1 GRATVFTKLVKDR
14 FEDLSAGQKKVAR
27 YALNTLDKVSYQTI
41 AQISQANAVSET
53 TVVRL
58 AYALGF
64 SGFSDMQKMIRDE
77 VLSSLDASAGPGQ
90 EVDSKPVNIFQL
102 QMKRE
107 IQALQSMIKQ
117 LDYSQIQRVVELLR
131 SSKSVFLVGFRT
143 SAAATIWFYTILS
156 IIRDTVYL
164 VNNPT
169 EVSKT
174 LLNVDANSLVVAV
187 GYSRYTKESVQFVKH
202 AHDQKATIVAVTD
215 NSLSPLARLADVP
228 FIVPPTVG
236 ETGFNSIAAAIS
248 LLNLFVT
255 GMNREPS
262 VRERIE
268 RLEKLYTEHSEFY
281 E

>member
-1 GRATVFTKLVKDR
+1 MFTKLVKER
-14 FEDLSAGQKKVAR
+14 FEALSAGQKKVAR
-27 YALNTLDKVSYQTI
+27 YALNSLDKISYQTI
-41 AQISQANAVSET
+41 AQIGQANAVSET

-77 VLSSLDASAGPGQ
+77 VLSSLDTNATPEQ
-90 EVDSKPVNIFQL
+90 EADSRTVNIYQL

-107 IQALQSMIKQ
+107 IHSLQSMIKQ

-131 SSKSVFLVGFRT
+131 SAKNVFLVGFRT
-143 SAAATIWFYTILS
+143 SAAATYWFYTILS

-164 VNNPT
+164 VTNSS

-187 GYSRYTKESVQFVKH
+187 GYSRYTKESVQFVKQ
-202 AHDQKATIVAVTD
+202 AHDQRATIVAVTD
-215 NSLSPLARLADVP
+215 NTLSPLARLADIP
-228 FIVPPTVG
+228 FIVQPTVG
-236 ETGFNSIAAAIS
+236 ETGFNSIASAIS

-255 GMNREPS
+255 GVNREPG
-262 VRERIE
+262 VRDRIE
-268 RLEKLYTEHSEFY
+268 KLEKLYTEHDEFY
-281 E
+281 EQ